1 MKRIFKAVAVLFV
14 GLTFLACAR
23 ELPVVE
29 ETVEAESKTAE
40 SGEKPTLIPGRMI
53 VEFSEEMTNLIE
65 DDLAAGRTKAT
76 KSSVLN
82 AVFTDIKVK
91 SVERVYPDAGE
102 WEPRHRE
109 AGLHHWYFID
119 YEESGE
125 VTKTKALSS
134 MEEIDGVVFVEPER
148 RIKSTATFNDP
159 DLYLQWGYYNDG
171 TLSGNHVK
179 GCDIN
184 VTPVWENYT
193 GGKSDVIVSVVDGGI
208 DLSHYDLA
216 AVSLPGG
223 SSGSKNFVRGNFVI
237 VPHSHGTHVAGTI
250 GAINNNKQGGC
261 GIAGGLDGN
270 GGVTLMSCQVFEDNP
285 DDPKHDLTGNFYD
298 AIVWGADHGA
308 VISQNSWGHV
318 YENAED
324 AAAGGVGGSKGA
336 IDYFIKYAGTD
347 KNGNQTGPMKGGV
360 VIFAA
365 GNDGWPDGWPAEYEA
380 VVAVGAVSPAM
391 TRASY
396 SNYGAWV
403 DLAAPGGDA
412 SYGKGLIYSTIP
424 GGEYG
429 NMQGTSMACPH
440 VSGVAALIVSQFG
453 GPGFTNEML
462 LERLLGGARDVLPAS
477 ANIGPLVDA
486 YGSFTYGSK
495 VPPDAVSSFSVEAAS
510 NNVTYTWNVTADSDD
525 GKAFGYVLLASQD
538 RSVLESLDP
547 KNIPSSVGRTTVM
560 VESLKVGAEMTG
572 TVTDL
577 SFETDYYVAIVGYDY
592 NRNYSSLS
600 PIKTVK
606 TGTNTPPVVTA
617 SETGKIEV
625 RAFQTKKI
633 TFNISDPD
641 GHSFTVSFDGGSEA
655 ATATA
660 LSTEKYQVEIV
671 GNAVE
676 HGTYTGIFTVKDKFG
691 AETVYEFEYE
701 IIENQ
706 APVVVKEIES
716 QVYEQMGLKIAFNM
730 DEYIVDP
737 DGETLTYTI
746 QKSNNNV
753 VHINQADNVL
763 NMTTLGFGMVDI
775 VITGK
780 DAKGLTVTL
789 PFQVLV
795 RAQDAAP
802 DIYPTRVTDK
812 LYVSDG
818 GEKSLTITLTSSA
831 GAVLYNET
839 VVASSFEPAVI
850 DMSKYAPGRYAVKVV
865 SEDSSV
871 TRTIVKL

>member
-1 MKRIFKAVAVLFV
+1 MRRYYKAAAVLLA
-14 GLTFLACAR
+14 GLGFLACAR

-29 ETVEAESKTAE
+29 ETVAEESKQAE
-40 SGEKPTLIPGRMI
+40 RGDLPALIPGKMI
-53 VEFSEEMTNLIE
+53 VEFSDEMTNLIE
-65 DDLAAGRTKAT
+65 EDLAAGRTKAT
-76 KSSVLN
+76 KSPVLN

-91 SVERVYPDAGE
+91 SVKRVYPDAGE

-109 AGLHHWYFID
+109 AGLHHWYFIE
-119 YEESGE
+119 YEESEE
-125 VTKTKALSS
+125 VTKTKALTAI
-134 MEEIDGVVFVEPER
+134 EEIDGVVFVEPER

-193 GGKSDVIVSVVDGGI
+193 GGKSEVIVSVVDGGI

-216 AVSLPGG
+216 DVTMPGG

-250 GAINNNKQGGC
+250 GAINNNKKGGC

-285 DDPKHDLTGNFYD
+285 DDPQHDLSGNFYE

-318 YENAED
+318 YDTAEQ
-324 AAAGGVGGSKGA
+324 AAAGGVGGTKGA

-525 GKAFGYVLLASQD
+525 GKAFGYVLLACQD
-538 RSVLESLDP
+538 KSVLESLDP

-802 DIYPTRVTDK
+802 DIYPTRVTDN

-818 GEKSLTITLTSSA
+818 DEKSLTITLTSSA

-850 DMSKYAPGRYAVKVV
+850 DMGKYAPGRYAVKVV
-865 SEDSSV
+865 SEDSTV